1 MRFGST
7 CRCVPLMRVQGHEEP
22 NGRAKVTRGH
32 NLPAAHAIHTVGP
45 IVRGIVPTARETCAF
60 LDAGTTSVER
70 VVFDVFTDED
80 LAIYRDLLG

>member
-1 MRFGST
+1 MRSVST
-7 CRCVPLMRVQGHEEP
+7 CRCVPLMRAQGHEEP
-22 NGRAKVTRGH
+22 NGLAKVTRGY
-32 NLPAAHAIHTVGP
+32 NLPAVHVIHTVGP
-45 IVRGIVPTARETCAF
+45 IVRGIVPTVRETCAF

>member
-1 MRFGST
+1 M
-7 CRCVPLMRVQGHEEP
+7 
-22 NGRAKVTRGH
+22 
-32 NLPAAHAIHTVGP
+32 
-45 IVRGIVPTARETCAF
+45 RGIVPTARETRAF

>member
-1 MRFGST
+1 
-7 CRCVPLMRVQGHEEP
+7 MRVQGHEEP

-32 NLPAAHAIHTVGP
+32 NLPAAHVIHTVGP
-45 IVRGIVPTARETCAF
+45 VVRGIMPAARETCAF

>member
-1 MRFGST
+1 
-7 CRCVPLMRVQGHEEP
+7 MRVQGHEEP

-32 NLPAAHAIHTVGP
+32 NLSAVHVIHAVGP
-45 IVRGIVPTARETCAF
+45 VVRGIVPTVCETCAF